1 MSHVYTLVPSPED
14 DTLTEEDI
22 TETEGHSQDDGSV
35 TDTDILDSDEDIVI
49 TKLARAAQEAQP
61 NAHGKAKRTKAGSSA
76 AKSPLKS
83 PTSLSGFPAG
93 KKSSRG
99 HIIVDGA
106 ETEDFN
112 ITITD
117 QEALQSELK
126 KALREVKGLCASCN
140 SLEEELIKA
149 AIQLS
154 EANQKVEDL
163 QTELNE
169 EKQSCEEIRISYMDV
184 KDKNDVLENKVVTL
198 RGELERVLQENE
210 GFVDFH
216 SSMQLK
222 DPGNL
227 SKEAETSRAKSPSQA
242 SVKSRTRSPSRNQ
255 SPSKTQPKNYQG
267 KITPKKKSID
277 LRTPPQQKEDPP
289 RQLRLIHISE
299 ENAELKT
306 KLEKL
311 VQEKQLMDKKRV
323 GNEDY
328 LDQLQQALSTVEKDL
343 KKAMEELSQETKRNV
358 ELQKE
363 LDEKKIVISNLVN
376 ELQGRMKKTKPTDA
390 AKIDDELSQI
400 KLQLSKTSEELEWQ
414 RSKANKLE
422 KEIETSNYLN
432 EDLECNNSTLEG
444 QVAKLEGDI
453 LKWKNE
459 LDSVVSECQIF
470 EAELALSKKQQ
481 FDIRKEMEVLR
492 TDNERLGEENS
503 FLKELKRKL
512 EIDYQQRK
520 ERTKVAEGETLQLQR
535 ANSELRSKLDS
546 LQEYQ
551 DQLRSECSKAKDGAE
566 TNIPAQQKDKAK
578 ELEQTPEIVHQPD
591 EKHEKNNTEINA
603 ENKRRTGIP
612 KPIERRKN
620 RERSPSTRGA
630 RYPEPKMASKVVVL
644 EIPLAKNDEDTQNL
658 SKVKQQASKDTCIET
673 SQQRPN
679 QTCSENTRSSNEK
692 QISDN
697 QTAKLQRQLLELE
710 KVLSMYKMDLDK
722 AHAKTESLTT
732 ELELAHAERKDLER
746 RLADKEKLADEFD
759 IESYKDLQ
767 ERYETLTTEY
777 TALLEENSK
786 LQLRLLDVDKER
798 DGIKDGLSH
807 VETENNELKQ
817 QLVAVDSNRIQLEV
831 RTIVLTQLFSFQ
843 NFTLLLTPAS
853 FYYMFSNNLDSFC
866 SDVCLMNMSSI
877 FGQYG
882 LSVSCYDLFSSVPLS
897 LFWIVKLY

>member
-61 NAHGKAKRTKAGSSA
+61 NAHGKAKRTKAGPSA

-83 PTSLSGFPAG
+83 STSLSGFPAG

-198 RGELERVLQENE
+198 RGELERVLRENE

-328 LDQLQQALSTVEKDL
+328 LDQLQQALSTVEKDSRNL
-343 KKAMEELSQETKRNV
+343 WKSYHKKQREMSSYRK
-358 ELQKE
+358 
-363 LDEKKIVISNLVN
+363 NL
-376 ELQGRMKKTKPTDA
+376 MKK
-390 AKIDDELSQI
+390 
-400 KLQLSKTSEELEWQ
+400 
-414 RSKANKLE
+414 
-422 KEIETSNYLN
+422 
-432 EDLECNNSTLEG
+432 
-444 QVAKLEGDI
+444 
-453 LKWKNE
+453 
-459 LDSVVSECQIF
+459 
-470 EAELALSKKQQ
+470 
-481 FDIRKEMEVLR
+481 
-492 TDNERLGEENS
+492 RL
-503 FLKELKRKL
+503 
-512 EIDYQQRK
+512 
-520 ERTKVAEGETLQLQR
+520 
-535 ANSELRSKLDS
+535 
-546 LQEYQ
+546 
-551 DQLRSECSKAKDGAE
+551 
-566 TNIPAQQKDKAK
+566 
-578 ELEQTPEIVHQPD
+578 
-591 EKHEKNNTEINA
+591 
-603 ENKRRTGIP
+603 
-612 KPIERRKN
+612 
-620 RERSPSTRGA
+620 
-630 RYPEPKMASKVVVL
+630 
-644 EIPLAKNDEDTQNL
+644 
-658 SKVKQQASKDTCIET
+658 
-673 SQQRPN
+673 
-679 QTCSENTRSSNEK
+679 
-692 QISDN
+692 
-697 QTAKLQRQLLELE
+697 
-710 KVLSMYKMDLDK
+710 
-722 AHAKTESLTT
+722 
-732 ELELAHAERKDLER
+732 
-746 RLADKEKLADEFD
+746 
-759 IESYKDLQ
+759 
-767 ERYETLTTEY
+767 
-777 TALLEENSK
+777 
-786 LQLRLLDVDKER
+786 
-798 DGIKDGLSH
+798 
-807 VETENNELKQ
+807 
-817 QLVAVDSNRIQLEV
+817 
-831 RTIVLTQLFSFQ
+831 
-843 NFTLLLTPAS
+843 
-853 FYYMFSNNLDSFC
+853 
-866 SDVCLMNMSSI
+866 
-877 FGQYG
+877 
-882 LSVSCYDLFSSVPLS
+882 
-897 LFWIVKLY
+897 